1 MVTPR
6 DPVLSVKYYQDGPV
20 DLEASSDQAAP
31 GVRLARCDNGY
42 GYHRDGGKKRMKFFL
57 PGITDKDQAEELYA
71 DIKRRAQGLEISDK
85 RIFRLAYKDEGKDWI
100 AEVGR
105 IELVDGKELR
115 YGEVVIAI
123 LDATVTY
130 LVCTPNL
137 GILRDKPIMVPKNAV
152 KSVEYFED

>member
-1 MVTPR
+1 
-6 DPVLSVKYYQDGPV
+6 
-20 DLEASSDQAAP
+20 
-31 GVRLARCDNGY
+31 
-42 GYHRDGGKKRMKFFL
+42 MKFFL

-71 DIKRRAQGLEISDK
+71 DITRRAQGLELSDK
-85 RIFRLAYKDEGKDWI
+85 RVFRLIYQDEGKEWI

-105 IELVDGKELR
+105 IELVDGQELR
-115 YGEVVIAI
+115 YGEVVVAI